1 MDKEHIEQ
9 LHKILRMYGTA
20 PVVRAIADDLKEES
34 KKLSQGAIIFQNMP
48 IVNRAARELEA
59 CKMARFSHILA

>member
-9 LHKILRMYGTA
+9 LHKMLRMYGTA
-20 PVVRAIADDLKEES
+20 PVVRAIADDLKKES
-34 KKLSQGAIIFQNMP
+34 KQYSEGAIIFQNMP
-48 IVNRAARELEA
+48 IVFRAARELDA